1 MSNFEKSSCNSVIVL
16 GPTASGKTSLG
27 VKLALKFNGEI
38 ISADSRQVYKGL
50 DIGSGKD
57 LNEYTVDDVKV
68 PYHLIDV
75 VTLDDEY
82 NVFTFQKDFYKVFPE
97 VIARKKLP
105 IVVGGTGMYLDS
117 IIRNYNMIEV
127 SDNED
132 RRSQL
137 EKMSLDK
144 LNEILLTLRPNLHT
158 MEDLRHKERCIKAI
172 EIAEC
177 MKEKDAKGIP
187 STVSLRPDIR
197 PLVIGVTYPREEIRK
212 RIEARLKERLD
223 NGMIE
228 EVETLHENGTSWH
241 RLEVLGLEYKF
252 VAFFLQGK
260 IKTKD
265 ELYEKLNIAI
275 RQFAKRQETWFRGME
290 KKMQQISL
298 GIHWLSSSADSEKK
312 LEEASTLL
320 EKVFAR

>member
-97 VIARKKLP
+97 VIMRKKLP

-177 MKEKDAKGIP
+177 MKEKDAKVDGI
-187 STVSLRPDIR
+187 SYRRDMNGYQFFG
-197 PLVIGVTYPREEIRK
+197 IGWN
-212 RIEARLKERLD
+212 
-223 NGMIE
+223 NGGR
-228 EVETLHENGTSWH
+228 N
-241 RLEVLGLEYKF
+241 
-252 VAFFLQGK
+252 
-260 IKTKD
+260 
-265 ELYEKLNIAI
+265 
-275 RQFAKRQETWFRGME
+275 
-290 KKMQQISL
+290 
-298 GIHWLSSSADSEKK
+298 
-312 LEEASTLL
+312 
-320 EKVFAR
+320 